1 MEKKKLSRTKP
12 LHTVEAM
19 EQAVERLNSR
29 STTAPEPPAAAEKA
43 LYSYNVKLDEQTE
56 QRVKTHIAR
65 TGQNMKGFFQTAIRE
80 YLERNG
86 A

>member
-1 MEKKKLSRTKP
+1 MEKKKLVRTKP
-12 LHTVEAM
+12 LSTVEAM

-29 STTAPEPPAAAEKA
+29 STTVPEPPASAEKA

-56 QRVKTHIAR
+56 QRVKAHIAR